1 MEQAVLD
8 LKYWG
13 NSLGLRLPAS
23 IAREA
28 HLKADQK
35 VRIVVDHGRVIITPV
50 GQPELTLAQRLAK
63 FDPKQHGGEVMSD
76 DLRGAERW

>member
-13 NSLGLRLPAS
+13 NSLGLRLPAR

-28 HLKADQK
+28 HLQADQK
-35 VRIVVDHGRVIITPV
+35 VRIVVDHGRVIITPIF
-50 GQPELTLAQRLAK
+50 QPELTLAQRLAK
-63 FDPKQHGGEVMSD
+63 FDPKQHGGEVMFD

>member
-13 NSLGLRLPAS
+13 NSLGLRLPAG

-28 HLKADQK
+28 HLQADQK
-35 VRIVVDHGRVIITPV
+35 VRIVVDHGRLIITPV
-50 GQPELTLAQRLAK
+50 VQPELTLSQRLAK

>member
-28 HLKADQK
+28 HLQADQK
-35 VRIVVDHGRVIITPV
+35 VRIVVDHGRVIITPIL
-50 GQPELTLAQRLAK
+50 QPELTLVQRLAK